1 VSAPIVVGYD
11 GSRSSQQALDWA
23 ATEATARD
31 RALQVVHVVADTTV
45 APSAFV
51 APGYGLGADMYPAT
65 DPDVFVKIGNEKLQ
79 AAVQHVRNT
88 APDLQID
95 TQVLIGQ
102 PEGALLDHLEELEDG
117 VVVVVGNRGDSGL
130 SELLIGSTAAKLAT
144 HAPCP
149 VVVVRPAPEGLQ
161 ASEEAGRV
169 VVGVDGSP
177 VSTAAVEFA
186 FEEASIRRLGL
197 SAVHAWTPAFRDLPP
212 GQSGELMKSMVVADF
227 EGDELRLVGESMA
240 GWRER
245 YPEVDVRQILFNG
258 EPTEG
263 LVAASA
269 GAALLVVGTRG
280 RGGFKSRLLGSVS
293 RDLLHQ
299 AACPVAVVRP
309 PAD

>member
-1 VSAPIVVGYD
+1 
-11 GSRSSQQALDWA
+11 
-23 ATEATARD
+23 
-31 RALQVVHVVADTTV
+31 
-45 APSAFV
+45 
-51 APGYGLGADMYPAT
+51 MYPAT

-169 VVGVDGSP
+169 VVGKRQQPKRQSRSQRRPGRPSTPPTGPGSSGGP
-177 VSTAAVEFA
+177 SDDNQ
-186 FEEASIRRLGL
+186 EAS
-197 SAVHAWTPAFRDLPP
+197 
-212 GQSGELMKSMVVADF
+212 
-227 EGDELRLVGESMA
+227 
-240 GWRER
+240 
-245 YPEVDVRQILFNG
+245 
-258 EPTEG
+258 
-263 LVAASA
+263 
-269 GAALLVVGTRG
+269 
-280 RGGFKSRLLGSVS
+280 
-293 RDLLHQ
+293 
-299 AACPVAVVRP
+299 
-309 PAD
+309 